1 MRVRASF
8 KAWVAA
14 AAAVVALSFLV
25 AWLFS
30 WPAEKAMFLAPVIVV
45 CFGLLAFLFVLW
57 IRIALL
63 QFRRVR
69 HRRRWIVAAVAFV
82 ALVVLLSALGVEL
95 PRME

>member
-1 MRVRASF
+1 MRGRVSV
-8 KAWVAA
+8 KVWIPA

-30 WPAEKAMFLAPVIVV
+30 WPVEKAMFLAPVIVV
-45 CFGLLAFLFVLW
+45 CVGLLAFLFVLW

-63 QFRRVR
+63 EFRKVR
-69 HRRRWIVAAVAFV
+69 NQRRWIVAAITFV
-82 ALVVLLSALGVEL
+82 ALVILLSALGLEL